1 MNLNTIIMKRIL
13 TYAFATLMSMGAM
26 AQTDVTP
33 FIPGSTLDGV
43 NYYLPKTAIRLVIEV
58 EKTTVTPGE
67 LGKYAFNCLR
77 LNDVPREVTTTYTL
91 KGINM
96 ETYGT
101 PDRKK
106 AYNVKVKSKTLAPLV
121 KLTNDGI
128 LLSIN
133 REAEPQS
140 ELSALPKDIPAE
152 EPIDARRYFTQEML
166 TAGSTAKL
174 AELCSQEIYDL
185 RDSRNDLIKGEADNT
200 PKDGAQLKLMLD
212 QLDLQM
218 GALESLF
225 KGTTTHSTHYFAL
238 NIVPEKEGE
247 TIAFRF
253 SKHLGVLDSTDL
265 AGEPIYLN
273 VQPLNSLPPIIE
285 NIDITKKKE
294 KMEKGVF
301 YNVPSIEVVSIFT
314 DQQTFAKAEYPMAQ
328 FGVVEILSDALFN
341 KNVTTKVTFYQKTGG
356 IEKVEN

>member
-1 MNLNTIIMKRIL
+1 MKRLL
-13 TYAFATLMSMGAM
+13 TYTCAVLMSIGAL

-43 NYYLPKTAIRLVIEV
+43 NYYLPKTAVRLVVEV

-67 LGKYAFNCLR
+67 LAKYAFNYLR
-77 LNDVPREVTTTYTL
+77 LKDVPREVTTTYTL
-91 KGINM
+91 KNVKM
-96 ETYGT
+96 DVYGM

-121 KLTNDGI
+121 GLTNDGI

-133 REAEPQS
+133 TEAKPQAK
-140 ELSALPKDIPAE
+140 LSDIPSDIPAAQ
-152 EPIDARRYFTQEML
+152 PIDARRYYTHEML

-185 RDSRNDLIKGEADNT
+185 RESRNDLIKGEAENT
-200 PKDGAQLKLMLD
+200 PKDGAQLQLMLN
-212 QLDLQM
+212 QLDLQTT
-218 GALESLF
+218 ALESLF
-225 KGTTTHSTHYFAL
+225 KGTTTHSTHYVVL

-247 TIAFRF
+247 IIAFRF
-253 SKHLGVLDSTDL
+253 SKHLGVVESNDL
-265 AGEPIYLN
+265 SGEPIYMN
-273 VQPLNSLPPIIE
+273 IEPLNNLPPIIE
-285 NIDITKKKE
+285 NIEITKKKE

-301 YNVPSIEVVSIFT
+301 YNMPSIEVVSLYT
-314 DQQTFAKAEYPMAQ
+314 DQQTFTKFECPMGQ
-328 FGVVEILSDALFN
+328 FGTVEILSDALFN
-341 KNVTTKVTFYQKTGG
+341 KNVTTKVTFYQQTGA